1 MPKGAIYGGLLALA
15 SVAAAAAP
23 VDSPS
28 PPVDTVV
35 VQGQKLN
42 VESKIDRK
50 VYTVPEDA
58 QSTLGTLSDI
68 LNVIPSIDVDP
79 EGAVSLRGDTNVLI
93 LIDGKPAT
101 QLQGSKG
108 GENLQSISSKD
119 IERIEVLTTPPAQFK
134 AEGAAGVINIITK
147 RHRAGE
153 SATGLLQ
160 ASLGDGGRSLTSAA
174 G

>member
-35 VQGQKLN
+35 VQGQKLD
-42 VESKIDRK
+42 VESRIDRK
-50 VYTVPEDA
+50 IYSVPEDA

-68 LNVIPSIDVDP
+68 LSVIPSIDVDP
-79 EGAVSLRGDTNVLI
+79 EGAVSLRGDTHVLI

-108 GENLQSISSKD
+108 GENLQSISAKD
-119 IERIEVLTTPPAQFK
+119 IERVEVLTTPPVQFK
-134 AEGAAGVINIITK
+134 AEGAAGVINIITRK
-147 RHRAGE
+147 RGSKE
-153 SATGLLQ
+153 SANGSLQ
-160 ASLGDGGRSLTSAA
+160 GSYGNRDRWLV
-174 G
+174 